1 MSGIAQ
7 AAVLALGVGCTAQIG
22 AASQVSRPLRMWL
35 AGRKKAWSRWLYDLV
50 SCPFCSSV
58 WLAAIAVGI
67 YRPPLVRMW
76 APADYAAAVLAVSAA
91 SMLPVLWI
99 RKALKA

>member
-1 MSGIAQ
+1 MNALVQ
-7 AAVLALGVGCTAQIG
+7 AAVLSLGVGCTAQIG
-22 AASQVSRPLRMWL
+22 SASQVSRPLRMWL
-35 AGRKKAWSRWLYDLV
+35 ADRKKLWSRWLFDLV

-67 YRPPLVRMW
+67 YRPPLLHMW
-76 APADYAAAVLAVSAA
+76 APADYVASLLAVSAA

-99 RKALKA
+99 RRALKA